1 MFRNFYDRFIVLYH
15 GLWVYKVHKVC
26 KVGVPCGYLIYGT
39 FGGTHRGRKRSA
51 RRGNDFMSYFIIST
65 VSPLKTLTPSSRA
78 MYLMAACAFTEF
90 PASSNGGAKAAIPN
104 TPGRQ
109 PITPPTDS
117 GFGRDTAGVDPVA
130 GVFVE
135 TDSSDQGNDMGHQGF
150 IEYLFTGYR
159 FLPLLAI
166 VQPAIANCLVV
177 TPIEQCRV

>member
-1 MFRNFYDRFIVLYH
+1 
-15 GLWVYKVHKVC
+15 
-26 KVGVPCGYLIYGT
+26 
-39 FGGTHRGRKRSA
+39 
-51 RRGNDFMSYFIIST
+51 MSYFIIST

-109 PITPPTDS
+109 PITPPPTR
-117 GFGRDTAGVDPVA
+117 FGDPRAGMIWGIHRIPDTAGVFA

-159 FLPLLAI
+159 IFTF
-166 VQPAIANCLVV
+166 VSYRTTCY
-177 TPIEQCRV
+177 R

>member
-1 MFRNFYDRFIVLYH
+1 
-15 GLWVYKVHKVC
+15 
-26 KVGVPCGYLIYGT
+26 
-39 FGGTHRGRKRSA
+39 
-51 RRGNDFMSYFIIST
+51 MSYFIIST

-90 PASSNGGAKAAIPN
+90 PASSNGGAKAQYRIRRADSHHAA
-104 TPGRQ
+104 
-109 PITPPTDS
+109 TDS

-159 FLPLLAI
+159 IFTF
-166 VQPAIANCLVV
+166 VSYRTTCY
-177 TPIEQCRV
+177 R

>member
-1 MFRNFYDRFIVLYH
+1 
-15 GLWVYKVHKVC
+15 
-26 KVGVPCGYLIYGT
+26 
-39 FGGTHRGRKRSA
+39 
-51 RRGNDFMSYFIIST
+51 MSYFIIST

-109 PITPPTDS
+109 PITDS

-159 FLPLLAI
+159 IFTF
-166 VQPAIANCLVV
+166 VSYRTTCY
-177 TPIEQCRV
+177 R

>member
-1 MFRNFYDRFIVLYH
+1 M
-15 GLWVYKVHKVC
+15 
-26 KVGVPCGYLIYGT
+26 
-39 FGGTHRGRKRSA
+39 GRIGDVNEA
-51 RRGNDFMSYFIIST
+51 LAGGNDFMSYFIIST

-104 TPGRQ
+104 TPRQ
-109 PITPPTDS
+109 TTHHAATDS

-159 FLPLLAI
+159 IFTF
-166 VQPAIANCLVV
+166 VSYRTTCY
-177 TPIEQCRV
+177 R